1 MKIPTPTPAVLN
13 HVFLLERR
21 LKPRFLSF
29 GYAVNYVLGSLR
41 HDPAALTTEE
51 VDKRLKERGV
61 ATARR
66 IQQLAMRGEFT
77 LARSPRGL

>member
-13 HVFLLERR
+13 HVFLLEHR
-21 LKPRFLSF
+21 LKPRFLPF
-29 GYAVNYVLGSLR
+29 GYAVNYILGSLR
-41 HDPAALTTEE
+41 HDPAALTADE

-61 ATARR
+61 STARH
-66 IQQLAMRGEFT
+66 IQQFATRGEFT